1 MNVRYLIILFP
12 LLPLIG
18 ISLSLLVKYLTRK
31 DISTLMIIS
40 NAVLQLLTGAYL
52 FLYFRNY
59 EGLYVVVLSEWKHA
73 IEFSFDQYRI
83 FFLLAF
89 LIPSFFTLFHYRK
102 LTDFNIRTLFLF
114 YLAGCSGLI
123 VTGDIFNFYIFY
135 EVMIMA
141 AYVLI
146 SVNRQ
151 YYASI
156 KYMIFGAASSA
167 IFLAGIILLY
177 ASGSYFSYSF
187 LMNLGEYNPT
197 NIHFVFLLFSVAFFI
212 KAAFFPVSGWVAT
225 CHSATNGLISAFLSS
240 FTIFSGIFGLFYF
253 VILPAKSLGFDNILL
268 FIQILSLLTMVIPA
282 LILFFE
288 PDFKRCIA
296 GSTVFTIGFI
306 GLLLSSG
313 AWYLGL
319 FYMAVHAFY
328 KSYLFLLYDDLVIEK
343 LKIYGNIKTIVL
355 ILIAVGFTVGFIP
368 SIPYFIK
375 YNFLI
380 GLNYLK
386 LINYVTLALM
396 LGSFLK
402 FSYKTGKIK
411 VKSLSYIFFPV
422 ILAVFYLMIP
432 FPFITSGYYLILDL
446 MILFLAAFGARA
458 LFEKFD
464 FLCCLDTRYIYIN
477 MNYELLYI
485 VILIIL
491 QIMLLRL
498 NY

>member
-1 MNVRYLIILFP
+1 MNVRYIFIFFPLFP
-12 LLPLIG
+12 LLG
-18 ISLSLLVKYLTRK
+18 ISLSLMVKYLTRR
-31 DISTLMIIS
+31 DISTPVIIA
-40 NAVLQLLTGAYL
+40 NAILQILTGAWL
-52 FLYFRNY
+52 LVYFRDY
-59 EGLYVVVLSEWKHA
+59 EGLYRVVLSEWKHA

-102 LTDFNIRTLFLF
+102 LTNFNIRTIFLF
-114 YLAGCSGLI
+114 YMAGCSGLI

-167 IFLAGIILLY
+167 VFLAGIILLY

-187 LMNLGEYNPT
+187 LMNLGEYNPA

-225 CHSATNGLISAFLSS
+225 CHSATNGVVSAFLSS

-253 VILPAKSLGFDNILL
+253 VIIPATNLGFENILL
-268 FIQILSLLTMVIPA
+268 FIQILSLLTMIIPA

-319 FYMAVHAFY
+319 FYMAVHAVY
-328 KSYLFLLYDDLVIEK
+328 KSYLFLVYDDLVVEK
-343 LKIYGNIKTIVL
+343 LKIYGNLKTIVL
-355 ILIAVGFTVGFIP
+355 ILVAVGFTVGFVP

-380 GLNYLK
+380 GQNYFKLLNYT
-386 LINYVTLALM
+386 TLALM

-402 FSYKTGKIK
+402 FNYIVEKIRIK
-411 VKSLSYIFFPV
+411 NLFYIFFPLS
-422 ILAVFYLMIP
+422 LAAFYLMIP
-432 FPFITSGYYLILDL
+432 FPYVTSGYYLILDL
-446 MILFLAAFGARA
+446 MILTLAALGART
-458 LFEKFD
+458 LFKKLD

-477 MNYELLYI
+477 MNYEFLYI

-491 QIMLLRL
+491 QIMVLSL